1 VSEENLRW
9 FTVVKVPLLRVA
21 IGEQVLLYTVTGRV
35 GFRAYISYPAPYP
48 DFVDRV
54 LETMRARDQQ
64 CVERIDEATLYDYFT
79 GEELPIHTETAYAN
93 YAFQFQWVKKAV
105 PIKFIVHLKDRLWR
119 RERVVEQST
128 TLETYSLKAGIT
140 VKPPKPWEMAYDEEV
155 QINGVLFRRIHGL
168 FTSER
173 TPFVGE
179 DLEAELAR
187 LDPGMPYLPMRTEA
201 PKRVARRRRLPRIGY
216 ARTADLLDLL
226 KLVQRGGDPETPG
239 GLPRARGVPR
249 GFRHFPTPRPGRE

>member
-9 FTVVKVPLLRVA
+9 FTVVKVPLLRLSVGDSTL
-21 IGEQVLLYTVTGRV
+21 IYSVTGRV
-35 GFRAYISYPAPYP
+35 GFRSYLTYPSPYP

-54 LETMRARDQQ
+54 LGLMRAKEHA
-64 CVERIDEATLYDYFT
+64 VERIDEATLYDYFT

-187 LDPGMPYLPMRTEA
+187 LDPGMPYLPIARTEA

-216 ARTADLLDLL
+216 ARTADLLSLL
-226 KLVQRGGDPETPG
+226 REVTPR
-239 GLPRARGVPR
+239 PRAGCRALAASLAAPTPAI
-249 GFRHFPTPRPGRE
+249 PTPRPGRE